1 MHLKP
6 NVQTVDGI
14 VAHAIVKEVPLDYV
28 RTHLVGSGMAAADEL
43 KHLGAVSQA
52 TAQALIDYT
61 AAYDR
66 IVLSGAIAAPRAA

>member
-1 MHLKP
+1 MKA
-6 NVQTVDGI
+6 NSQTVDGI

-43 KHLGAVSQA
+43 KHVGAVSQA
-52 TAQALIDYT
+52 TAQSLIDFT

-66 IVLSGAIAAPRAA
+66 LVLSGAVSSPRAA